1 MADSTADIRDERGE
15 WKPAAP
21 KEIGAMFQ
29 WPIKPVVILKRFF
42 GKGGLVWRFFVFFA
56 ALSWM
61 YLTPSLERMASF
73 KLDWIALIYFRNAA
87 LLILVAGSIHL
98 RLYIKKAQGV
108 RYKYND
114 RWMAN
119 KDKRFLFNNQTFDN
133 IFYSLASGCT
143 IWTAYEAVTLW
154 AYANDLIPYIQLR
167 ERPVYS
173 VLLLIAVIVFRQ
185 VHFYWVHRFTHWKPL
200 YKSAHYL
207 HHRNVNIGPWSGLS
221 MHPIEHLLYL
231 SGIFIHWIIPSHP
244 IHAIYHVMAT
254 GLGPAKGH
262 AGFNRI
268 VVGGEAGTESER
280 TIGGGGY
287 FHYLH
292 HKFFTVNFGN
302 EDIPFDKWFGSYHD
316 GSPEAHETM
325 IAKRK
330 SRRAAKKR

>member
-1 MADSTADIRDERGE
+1 MADIAADIRDERGE
-15 WKPAAP
+15 WKPAQA
-21 KEIGAMFQ
+21 KEIGPMFQ
-29 WPIKPVVILKRFF
+29 WPIRPVIILKRFF
-42 GKGGLVWRFFVFFA
+42 GKSGLVWRFFVFFA
-56 ALSWM
+56 ALSWI
-61 YLTPSLERMASF
+61 YLTPSMERMASF
-73 KLDWIALIYFRNAA
+73 RLDWIALIYLRNAL
-87 LLILVAGSIHL
+87 LLILVAGSMHL
-98 RLYIKKAQGV
+98 RLYIKKAQGM

-114 RWMAN
+114 RWMAV
-119 KDKRFLFNNQTFDN
+119 KDKKFLFNNQTLDN
-133 IFYSLASGCT
+133 VFYSLVSGCT
-143 IWTAYEAVTLW
+143 IWTAYEALTLW
-154 AYANDLIPYIQLR
+154 AYANDLIPYVDLR

-173 VLLLIAVIVFRQ
+173 ILLLIGIIVFRQ

-244 IHAIYHVMAT
+244 IHAIYHVMAS

-268 VVGGEAGTESER
+268 VVGGKPGTENER
-280 TIGGGGY
+280 SIGGGGY

-302 EDIPFDKWFGSYHD
+302 EDIPFDKWFGSYHN
-316 GSPEAHETM
+316 GSPEAHEAM
-325 IAKRK
+325 IA
-330 SRRAAKKR
+330 RRKKRRSEKIK